1 LAERN
6 LNFHLTA
13 KERRSASQPTRTLFR
28 KGYIKGRTLDYGC
41 GFGEDV
47 KYLKSKGIDVEGYDI
62 HYKPK
67 FPNGKFDTIICNY
80 VLNVLLP
87 EQQTEVLMEISELLN
102 SEGEAYF
109 SVRRD
114 LLHTGF
120 RMHKVHKKK
129 TYQGIVI
136 LPYKSILKNPN
147 FEIYEYHHFSFS
159 NQANKCPFCNLSRKP
174 LLITESALAFAI
186 SDGFPVSNGHSLII
200 PKNHVSNYFKLTQRE
215 QNACWLVLNRVK
227 KKIDEKFN
235 PDGYNVGIN
244 IGEFAGQTIDHVHIH
259 LIPRYKNDVPNP
271 RGGVR
276 GVIPSKKDY

>member
-102 SEGEAYF
+102 SEGE
-109 SVRRD
+109 
-114 LLHTGF
+114 G
-120 RMHKVHKKK
+120 
-129 TYQGIVI
+129 
-136 LPYKSILKNPN
+136 
-147 FEIYEYHHFSFS
+147 
-159 NQANKCPFCNLSRKP
+159 
-174 LLITESALAFAI
+174 
-186 SDGFPVSNGHSLII
+186 
-200 PKNHVSNYFKLTQRE
+200 LTSY
-215 QNACWLVLNRVK
+215 RV
-227 KKIDEKFN
+227 
-235 PDGYNVGIN
+235 
-244 IGEFAGQTIDHVHIH
+244 
-259 LIPRYKNDVPNP
+259 
-271 RGGVR
+271 
-276 GVIPSKKDY
+276 